1 MSQVS
6 YAIQDLNS
14 TINQFESNVDVH
26 VNNIRQSSIN
36 VEQAT
41 KEIYDQISK
50 FREDMEHGEQSQL
63 AHENIIRIGS
73 CGAYVPNLN
82 LFDIVLSKSIFTE
95 SNFALSFHNEDCHII
110 NADIGLNSLIK
121 ESANENNIKIVEGN
135 TICSDCFDPYMLQED
150 FDSYM
155 SRVPKDFNALSA
167 EMEAFA
173 LCYNAH
179 LLNKKATCLMTVV
192 DSRFETQ
199 TATSEEREHGLDN
212 MIKLALEASLKC

>member
-63 AHENIIRIGS
+63 AHENIIRI
-73 CGAYVPNLN
+73 
-82 LFDIVLSKSIFTE
+82 D
-95 SNFALSFHNEDCHII
+95 
-110 NADIGLNSLIK
+110 
-121 ESANENNIKIVEGN
+121 
-135 TICSDCFDPYMLQED
+135 
-150 FDSYM
+150 
-155 SRVPKDFNALSA
+155 
-167 EMEAFA
+167 
-173 LCYNAH
+173 
-179 LLNKKATCLMTVV
+179 
-192 DSRFETQ
+192 
-199 TATSEEREHGLDN
+199 
-212 MIKLALEASLKC
+212 